1 MDHPFLNNDF
11 HIRWST
17 LKPANVEPD
26 INRAITQARA
36 AVKAITNNLN
46 SSDLNYENTFGAL
59 EKALEPLQRS
69 WGLVAHLD
77 SVCNTPQLRSAYNTM
92 IPSVSKFLAALPLNK
107 ELWQC
112 LQKCASSPAVDN
124 LPAAKQRHIQETLA
138 DFVEQG
144 ANLPVKQK
152 KRASEIQEQL
162 AKLTQRYS
170 ENCLDGMNAWELI
183 IDDEATLAGL
193 PESARGAALQSAKE
207 AGHSEGSWRF
217 SLDTPSY
224 TAVMTYA
231 DSPALRK
238 AVWLAYASIG
248 REAPYDNRALVLEI
262 LDLRHEFAILMGKDN
277 FADYVTARRMAGS
290 GKAALNFGE
299 SIFDR
304 VEAPFREEDH
314 ALRQYKLIT
323 EEASSTSKKLPLLEP
338 WDVAY
343 WAEKQREK
351 NYDFN
356 EESLRP
362 YFPIDKVIRGLFT
375 ITEELFGLRIKACE
389 TVEVWHPQVKFY
401 ELFDADSNA
410 HLGSFYAD
418 WHPRSS
424 KRGGAWM
431 NHLHTGER
439 KSDKHSPHLGLI
451 CGNLS
456 PPIGQHPALLTHRE
470 VETIFHEFGH
480 LLHHLCG
487 EVEVKSLNG
496 VNVPWDFVELPSQI
510 LENWCWERASLDRF
524 ARHYKTNELIPQ
536 ALFDKMQTARNYRK
550 ASAATRQLAFGKM
563 DLELH
568 INWPRS
574 NKTDLENFIKTA
586 LQAYTLSYATQP
598 QSNVFNFSHLFSSPI
613 GYAAG
618 YYSYKWAEVLDADA
632 FTRFKAE
639 GIFNAETGH
648 DFREQVLAK
657 GNAAAPATLFKN
669 FMGRDPDPEA
679 LLRRDGLIE

>member
-1 MDHPFLNNDF
+1 MEHPFLNNDF

-17 LKPANVEPD
+17 LKPANIEPD
-26 INRAITQARA
+26 INRAITRARA
-36 AVKAITNNLN
+36 EVKAITKNRN
-46 SSDLNYENTFGAL
+46 SSELSYENTFGAL
-59 EKALEPLQRS
+59 EEALEPLQRS
-69 WGLVAHLD
+69 WGLVTHLD
-77 SVCNTPQLRSAYNTM
+77 SVCNTPQLRSAHNKM
-92 IPSVSKFLAALPLNK
+92 IPLVSAFFAAIPLNE

-112 LQKCASSPAVDN
+112 LQECADSPAFDH
-124 LPAAKQRHIQETLA
+124 LSSTQQRHVQETLA
-138 DFVEQG
+138 DFIEQG
-144 ANLPVKQK
+144 ANLPMKQK
-152 KRASEIQEQL
+152 QRASEIQEQL
-162 AKLTQRYS
+162 AKLTQKYS

-183 IDDEATLAGL
+183 INDEATLAGL
-193 PESARGAALQSAKE
+193 PESARDAARQSAKE
-207 AGHSEGSWRF
+207 AGHSKGSWRF
-217 SLDTPSY
+217 SLDAPSY

-238 AVWLAYASIG
+238 DVWLAYAKIG

-262 LDLRHEFAILMGKDN
+262 LNLRHEFATLMGKDN

-299 SIFDR
+299 SIFNR
-304 VEAPFREEDH
+304 VEALFREEDQ
-314 ALRQYKLIT
+314 ALRQYKSIT
-323 EEASSTSKKLPLLEP
+323 EGTSSSSKKLPLLEP

-362 YFPIDKVIRGLFT
+362 YFAINKVISGLFT
-375 ITEELFGLRIKACE
+375 ITEELFGLKIEVCD
-389 TVEVWHPQVKFY
+389 TVEVWHPEVKFY
-401 ELFDADSNA
+401 DLFDADSSV

-424 KRGGAWM
+424 KREGAWM
-431 NHLHTGER
+431 NYLQTGER
-439 KSDKHSPHLGLI
+439 KNDKHSPHLGLI

-456 PPIGQHPALLTHRE
+456 PSIGQQPALLTHRE

-496 VNVPWDFVELPSQI
+496 VNVSWDFVELPSQI

-536 ALFDKMQTARNYRK
+536 ALFDKMRTARNYRK
-550 ASAATRQLAFGKM
+550 ASATARQLAFGKM

-568 INWPRS
+568 INWPNS
-574 NKTDLENFIKTA
+574 NKTALDNYIKTA
-586 LQAYTLSYATQP
+586 LEAYTISYATQT
-598 QSNVFNFSHLFSSPI
+598 QSNVFNFSHLFSSPT

-632 FTRFKAE
+632 FTRFQAE
-639 GIFNAETGH
+639 GILCADTGR
-648 DFREQVLAK
+648 DFRDQILAK
-657 GNAAAPATLFKN
+657 GNSAAPATLFKN
-669 FMGRDPDPEA
+669 FMGRAPDPEA